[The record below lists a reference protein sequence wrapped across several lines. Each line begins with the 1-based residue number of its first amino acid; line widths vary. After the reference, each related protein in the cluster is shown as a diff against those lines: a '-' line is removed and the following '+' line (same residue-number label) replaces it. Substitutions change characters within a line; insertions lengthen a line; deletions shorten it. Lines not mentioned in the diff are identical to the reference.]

1 MKGAAHLARLRLLH
15 PVRWRLVAGL
25 ACMLAAVALQL
36 TIPRGIAHGIDNVAR
51 FARDGIPA
59 WLMLTMVT
67 VIVLFALAS
76 MGRQYLFQTAGYRI
90 VADVRR
96 QFFAAV
102 INRPIAFHDRHHVGE
117 LCSRLASDVPT
128 LHESL
133 TTGAANLLRSLC
145 LLAGALAMLLHISPA
160 LSVPLILL
168 VPASLYLGK
177 VSGSSYRARAREV
190 QASLADSG
198 KVAQEHFANVRLVHA
213 FNQQAGAVARYARA
227 TGALLHVSVANAR
240 LMAIYSGLAL
250 GLTWVAT
257 LVTLC
262 YGVHLIAR
270 GELSIGEL
278 TAFVLYAGI
287 LTDSAS
293 SASEFWNAW
302 MRSLGA
308 TDRVFDLLT
317 SGAAAPVADP
327 AVPRLAGRIAL
338 HGVRFSYPERPGVT
352 ALDGIDLEI
361 APGEKV
367 ALVGESGAGK
377 STIANL
383 VLGHYRPDAGQLRF
397 DGIEAATAGVATI
410 RSHMAIVEQEPA
422 LFSGTI
428 AENIAFALPDRT
440 VAHAELVEAARLA
453 HAHDFISA
461 FPDGYATAVGE
472 GGMQLSGGQ
481 KQRIAIAR
489 ALLRN
494 PSILVL
500 DEATSALDAASERLV
515 QDALDRLMEGRT
527 TIIIAHRF
535 STIARADRIVVM
547 AGGRICQQGN
557 HAELVR
563 QEDGPYL
570 RLMRSQMPIGVSGLE
585 QAAA

>member
-1 MKGAAHLARLRLLH
+1 MRPGTYADRLRLLR
-15 PVRWRLVAGL
+15 PVRGRIAAGV

-36 TIPRGIAHGIDNVAR
+36 TIPRGIAYGIDNVAR
-51 FARDGIPA
+51 FAREGIPA
-59 WLMLTMVT
+59 WLVLAMLAV
-67 VIVLFALAS
+67 VLLLALAS
-76 MGRQYLFQTAGYRI
+76 MARLYLFQTAGYRI
-90 VADVRR
+90 VADVRH
-96 QFFAAV
+96 QFFSAV
-102 INRPIAFHDRHHVGE
+102 INQPMAFHDRHHVGE
-117 LCSRLASDVPT
+117 LGSRLASDVPA

-133 TTGAANLLRSLC
+133 TTGVANLLRALC
-145 LLAGALAMLLHISPA
+145 LFAGALAMLLHISPA
-160 LSVPLILL
+160 LSLPLVLL
-168 VPASLYLGK
+168 VPGSLYLGK
-177 VSGSSYRARAREV
+177 LSGSSHRARAREV

-198 KVAQEHFANVRLVHA
+198 KVAQEYFANVRLVHA
-213 FNQQAGAVARYARA
+213 FNQQAGALARYARA
-227 TGALLHVSVANAR
+227 TGMLLQVSIANAR
-240 LMAIYSGLAL
+240 LMAMYSGLTLA
-250 GLTWVAT
+250 LTWLAKV
-257 LVTLC
+257 LTLC

-270 GELSIGEL
+270 GELSVGAL

-308 TDRVFDLLT
+308 TDRVFELLA
-317 SGAAAPVADP
+317 GAAAAPVPDP
-327 AVPRLAGRIAL
+327 TAPRLAGRIAL
-338 HGVRFSYPERPGVT
+338 QGVRFSYPERPGAV

-377 STIANL
+377 STVAKL
-383 VLGHYRPDAGQLRF
+383 VLGYYQPDAGALRF
-397 DGIEAATAGVATI
+397 DGVDAAATGVATL
-410 RSHMAIVEQEPA
+410 RNDMAIVEQEPA

-428 AENIAFALPDRT
+428 AENIAFALAGRE
-440 VAHAELVEAARLA
+440 ASHAELVEAARLA

-461 FPDGYATAVGE
+461 FPNGYATLVGE
-472 GGMQLSGGQ
+472 RGVQLSGGQ

-494 PSILVL
+494 PSILIL
-500 DEATSALDAASERLV
+500 DEATSALDAANERLV
-515 QDALDRLMEGRT
+515 QGALDTLMEGRT

-547 AGGRICQQGN
+547 EQGRIRQQGS
-557 HAELVR
+557 HAELLR
-563 QEDGPYL
+563 QDGPYL
-570 RLMRSQMPIGVSGLE
+570 RLMRSQMSVGQSGLA